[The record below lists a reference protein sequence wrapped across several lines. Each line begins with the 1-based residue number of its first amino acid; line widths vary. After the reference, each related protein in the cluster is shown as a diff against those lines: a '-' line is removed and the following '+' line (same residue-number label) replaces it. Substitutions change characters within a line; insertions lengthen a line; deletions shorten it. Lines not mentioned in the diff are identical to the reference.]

1 VSIQKKVDLEEKAYN
16 RAVTSNSMVNTDTM
30 DEQQLADALNS
41 LDPESLKQIQMNQS
55 QKQELA

>member
-16 RAVTSNSMVNTDTM
+16 RAVTSNSMVNTDAM

-41 LDPESLKQIQMNQS
+41 LDPESLKQIQMNQP

>member
-1 VSIQKKVDLEEKAYN
+1 MSIQKKVDLEEKAYN